1 MMFGY
6 DRIINFFK
14 TNFAMMQHH
23 KYSLVELE
31 QMMPWE
37 RFVYVDLLKEHI
49 KVLDQQR
56 RDQAAVNAR
65 RK

>member
-6 DRIINFFK
+6 DNLVNFFK

-31 QMMPWE
+31 SMMPWE
-37 RFVYVDLLKEHI
+37 RFIYVDMLKEHI
-49 KVLDQQR
+49 KKLDEQR
-56 RDQAAVNAR
+56 RDQVAAAR
-65 RK
+65 RR

>member
-1 MMFGY
+1 MFSY
-6 DRIINFFK
+6 DNLTNYFK

-31 QMMPWE
+31 GMIPWE
-37 RFVYVDLLKEHI
+37 RFIYVDMLKEHI
-49 KVLDQQR
+49 KILEQQR
-56 RDQAAVNAR
+56 RDAATLAR